1 MSISDCNSL
10 TGSAICGRLIFAA
23 LVKSNDYGVLSADKA
38 KNNWLLTSASVSISA
53 FKEHLPNALS
63 PPTKKDFAR
72 LGLDTRK
79 FLNEKNLSD
88 LMKITAVSDQKQF
101 RTALRKSMNA
111 EDMSLGEQAKLEL
124 LFQSIS
130 LEKLEQIS
138 KKLNDDFKVKFNKP
152 KVTKRVNNT
161 FTSLI
166 DFSSDLGKLQ
176 LKIIFREL
184 KQIHFTLT
192 KRRLILWSHNKC

>member
-1 MSISDCNSL
+1 MIFYSQTLYSVSQFLKRYKDSLSISDCNSL

-111 EDMSLGEQAKLEL
+111 EDMSFGEQAKLEL

-152 KVTKRVNNT
+152 KGVEANTLHINKKEIDALVTQQMLKC
-161 FTSLI
+161 
-166 DFSSDLGKLQ
+166 LQ
-176 LKIIFREL
+176 I
-184 KQIHFTLT
+184 
-192 KRRLILWSHNKC
+192 

>member
-111 EDMSLGEQAKLEL
+111 ENMSFGEQAKLEL

-152 KVTKRVNNT
+152 KVRCFLHKL
-161 FTSLI
+161 SLRSSI
-166 DFSSDLGKLQ
+166 FFS
-176 LKIIFREL
+176 IF
-184 KQIHFTLT
+184 
-192 KRRLILWSHNKC
+192 

>member
-1 MSISDCNSL
+1 MKDSLSISDCNSL

-38 KNNWLLTSASVSISA
+38 KNNWLLTSASVSIPA

-138 KKLNDDFKVKFNKP
+138 KKLSDDFKVKFNKP
-152 KVTKRVNNT
+152 KVLN
-161 FTSLI
+161 
-166 DFSSDLGKLQ
+166 DLKANL
-176 LKIIFREL
+176 LKIYFNFKGIEPNTLHINKKEIDALVTQQML
-184 KQIHFTLT
+184 KCLQI
-192 KRRLILWSHNKC
+192 

>member
-111 EDMSLGEQAKLEL
+111 EDMSFGEQAKLEL

-152 KVTKRVNNT
+152 KVTNAGKR
-161 FTSLI
+161 
-166 DFSSDLGKLQ
+166 SSSR
-176 LKIIFREL
+176 IF
-184 KQIHFTLT
+184 K
-192 KRRLILWSHNKC
+192 N